1 MSIPRDTITKAVAA
15 GLHLQS
21 RSEELHEEWRS
32 ARNQALLAYRV
43 WSQAA
48 SLEKRD
54 AYVAYVAA
62 ADREAAAADHMRL
75 TATECA
81 SCPASAQAWRTR

>member
-1 MSIPRDTITKAVAA
+1 MSIPRHTITKTSAP
-15 GLHLQS
+15 GLRLQG

-48 SLEKRD
+48 SREKRD
-54 AYVAYVAA
+54 AYAAYVAA
-62 ADREAAAADHMRL
+62 ADREAAAADHVRV
-75 TATECA
+75 TA
-81 SCPASAQAWRTR
+81 PSA